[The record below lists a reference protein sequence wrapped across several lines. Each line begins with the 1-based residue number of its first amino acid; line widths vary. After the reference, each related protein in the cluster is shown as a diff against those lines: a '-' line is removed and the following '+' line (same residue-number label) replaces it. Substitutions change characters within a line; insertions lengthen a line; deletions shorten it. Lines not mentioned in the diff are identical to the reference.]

1 MRTLLAVVGF
11 AAVIGAAAPAQA
23 DPAGNNGPGPDASFL
38 AALDQAG
45 VPFKSGPV
53 AIGVAKKA
61 CQLMDQGHSQADV
74 IQSMSASNPGFSVD
88 DATKFT
94 VSAVAA
100 YCPQHLG
107 EPTAEPPPGPTLPP
121 TGMWPMFPWPTPGA
135 A

>member
-1 MRTLLAVVGF
+1 MRILLVLTSF
-11 AAVIGAAAPAQA
+11 AAFIAVAAPAQA
-23 DPAGNNGPGPDASFL
+23 DPAGNGSGPDQSFL
-38 AALDQAG
+38 AALNQAG
-45 VPFKSGPV
+45 VPYKSAPV

-61 CQLMDQGHSQADV
+61 CQLMDEGHSQADV

-107 EPTAEPPPGPTLPP
+107 EPTTEPPPSPTLPP
-121 TGMWPMFPWPTPGA
+121 TGMWPMFPWPAPGA